1 MATLATVLTGVT
13 ALLVALSGYLQ
24 YAVRRAIFPCLE
36 MDIDVSVIAPA
47 TEMSGTIAEL
57 VLTVRNIGP
66 GVGYVERPQCRVMY
80 AVAADGDQARK
91 PEPAFPNRVCGS
103 DTQDIFLSKGF
114 LIAAKQERAFI
125 QAGITQTYR
134 KPILLPGDAR
144 LVTVWAGF
152 VYEIE
157 AGRLLWSMARLVAAR
172 PQTRMVNHTARRTV
186 WLSGQQVD
194 VP

>member
-1 MATLATVLTGVT
+1 
-13 ALLVALSGYLQ
+13 
-24 YAVRRAIFPCLE
+24 

-66 GVGYVERPQCRVMY
+66 RVGYVKRPQCRVRY

-91 PEPAFPNRVCGS
+91 PEPAFPHRVCAS
-103 DTQDIFLSKGF
+103 DTQKSECRPFLSKGF

>member
-1 MATLATVLTGVT
+1 
-13 ALLVALSGYLQ
+13 
-24 YAVRRAIFPCLE
+24 
-36 MDIDVSVIAPA
+36 
-47 TEMSGTIAEL
+47 
-57 VLTVRNIGP
+57 
-66 GVGYVERPQCRVMY
+66 MY
-80 AVAADGDQARK
+80 AVAADGDQARL
-91 PEPAFPNRVCGS
+91 PEPTFPHLVCAS
-103 DTQDIFLSKGF
+103 DTQDTFLSKGF

-157 AGRLLWSMARLVAAR
+157 AGRLLWSMARLVTAR
-172 PQTRMVNHTARRTV
+172 PQTRMVNHMARRTV